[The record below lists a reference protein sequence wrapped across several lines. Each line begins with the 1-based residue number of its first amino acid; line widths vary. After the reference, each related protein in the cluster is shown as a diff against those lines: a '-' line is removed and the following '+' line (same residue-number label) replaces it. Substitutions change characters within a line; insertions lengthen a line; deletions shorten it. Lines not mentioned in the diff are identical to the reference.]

1 MSHPPPT
8 DAEWRYFVEY
18 HANGHIL
25 QTHAWAQLKSSFG
38 WRASRSSTFDAQGRI
53 VGAASV
59 LTRPLPYGLGRIAYA
74 PRGPVTDWP
83 NAAYAGAALR
93 DAVVAARASGAF
105 ALVVEPN
112 LSDHAD
118 HAALLTTH
126 GFKPLPFDV
135 QPRRSACIDIS
146 VADEKDLLASFKQ
159 KTRYNIGLARKRGV
173 TVRRGD
179 ARDAQI
185 YFDLMRT
192 TAVRDGFSIHALPYY
207 GAFLK
212 LFAADDVGLGAL
224 FIAEHEGQP
233 LSALI
238 ATAMGDEAI
247 YLYGASSNEK
257 RELMPTYLIQWEA
270 MRWARE
276 RGCKRYDL
284 WGIPDASAD
293 ELEAQFETRHDG
305 LWGVYRFKRGFGGM
319 LTRTVGAWVR
329 VISQPRWLAYQ
340 LAMRRRGSHGLAA

>member
-1 MSHPPPT
+1 MSHTPPS

-18 HANGHIL
+18 HRAGHIL

-38 WRASRSSTFDAQGRI
+38 WRAARSSTFDAHGRI

-59 LTRPLPYGLGRIAYA
+59 LTRPLPYGLGNIAYA
-74 PRGPVTDWP
+74 PRGPVTDWS
-83 NAAYAGAALR
+83 NAAHASATLR
-93 DAVVAARASGAF
+93 DAVGAARASGAF
-105 ALVVEPN
+105 ALVIEPN
-112 LSDHAD
+112 LDD
-118 HAALLTTH
+118 AAGHVELLTQN
-126 GFKPLPFDV
+126 GLKPLPFDV
-135 QPRRSACIDIS
+135 QPRRSAVIDIS
-146 VADEKDLLASFKQ
+146 APDEKDLLASFKQ

-173 TVRRGD
+173 TIRRGD
-179 ARDAQI
+179 ARDAQV

-192 TAVRDGFSIHALPYY
+192 TATRDGFSIHPLPYY
-207 GAFLK
+207 GAFLR
-212 LFAADDVGLGAL
+212 LFAEDDAGLGAL
-224 FIAEHEGQP
+224 LIAEHDGQP

-238 ATAMGDEAI
+238 ATALGDEAI

-276 RGCKRYDL
+276 RGCARYDL
-284 WGIPDASAD
+284 WGVPDASAD

-305 LWGVYRFKRGFGGM
+305 LWGVYRFKRGFGGQ
-319 LTRTVGAWVR
+319 LTRTVGAWVK